1 MLSYYIPHRFLLANC
16 AMCQRCRFSMA
27 GAPRRQIHTAPPH
40 QQQRLLPM
48 VRKLVVPD
56 AMNCNPS

>member
-1 MLSYYIPHRFLLANC
+1 
-16 AMCQRCRFSMA
+16 MA
-27 GAPRRQIHTAPPH
+27 GAPKRQIHTAPPH

-56 AMNCNPS
+56 AMNCNPRQILVFPTLIHSMYLKSHPSHPR